1 MGNLLRESV
10 KEVSGL
16 MAEAFWRLQLE
27 APHLPAQTGCSLRLA
42 SKEISKLWANP
53 GSKAMEFAC
62 SGGGSRFD
70 CLPTAIPSPSSLTW
84 SPEFV
89 QASALP
95 SRLGEAT
102 VVVPLTLQ

>member
-1 MGNLLRESV
+1 M

-16 MAEAFWRLQLE
+16 TAEAFRCLQLE

-42 SKEISKLWANP
+42 SKEFSKLWAHP

-62 SGGGSRFD
+62 SGGGGRFD
-70 CLPTAIPSPSSLTW
+70 RLTTAVPSPSSLTW

-95 SRLGEAT
+95 SQLGEAT
-102 VVVPLTLQ
+102 VVVPFTLQ